1 MLDAWIH
8 FRVERAWLSLSLCQ
22 PVYETWMAE
31 AVFLGR
37 IQAPGFFSDPLLRW
51 AYTRAAWP
59 GDSMGSINPKDE
71 VAAYTAAIDARL
83 MTRERAEWEL
93 GGTDWNETFD
103 QKLAEHKRLAANGLL
118 PIPKAGAAAPQA
130 SNQPEPAAP

>member
-1 MLDAWIH
+1 M
-8 FRVERAWLSLSLCQ
+8 
-22 PVYETWMAE
+22 
-31 AVFLGR
+31 
-37 IQAPGFFSDPLLRW
+37 RW

-93 GGTDWNETFD
+93 FGTGWDDTYL
-103 QKLAEHKRLAANGLL
+103 QKLTEHQRLRDDDML
-118 PIPKAGAAAPQA
+118 PTPQAGAAAPQ
-130 SNQPEPAAP
+130 SSKQPSKDNVEEKTL